1 MLLCSFICKF
11 PLCILAIVRCNC
23 FSFLHALRRKACRHE
38 VTLKAREQMKCK
50 LKDEIRM
57 LYVIFS
63 LWGQQSLQSPA
74 TRGLDLSPSRP
85 VIVTRVGLGGS

>member
-1 MLLCSFICKF
+1 MQN
-11 PLCILAIVRCNC
+11 ILTKYNEVNC
-23 FSFLHALRRKACRHE
+23 EVKNFGVLYDDLIETVDALRRKACRHE

-63 LWGQQSLQSPA
+63 FGRQQSLQSPA
-74 TRGLDLSPSRP
+74 TRGLDLSPSEGQ
-85 VIVTRVGLGGS
+85 TTTDQFL